1 MTTRNSQLSGWT
13 QKQLQKALPKAKRA
27 PKKVMVTVWWSA
39 AILIHYSCLNPSPLH
54 LRNTLSK
61 SMRCTESCNAC
72 SPHQST
78 EKAQFFSMTMP
89 NHTAH
94 SQYFKS

>member
-1 MTTRNSQLSGWT
+1 MTTSNSQLSGWT
-13 QKQLQKALPKAKRA
+13 QKKLQKALPKAKRA